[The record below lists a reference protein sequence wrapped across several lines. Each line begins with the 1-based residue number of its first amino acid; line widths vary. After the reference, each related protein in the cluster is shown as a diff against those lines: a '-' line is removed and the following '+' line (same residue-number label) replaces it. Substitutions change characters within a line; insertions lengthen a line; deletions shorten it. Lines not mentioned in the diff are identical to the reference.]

1 MSNEHRG
8 LVMNK
13 FIVPKI
19 GEVDYVL
26 YDDRRVGFRN
36 NIIYRGRM
44 YTIHLEANLIKSK
57 WEINEKLMIIVNTYF
72 SIAVATQTRRNIA
85 NHILNA
91 WSKFVTLSMLSEAK
105 VRWIKSHILVKGE
118 EIQSHELAISQI
130 KKEIFELQE
139 QL

>member
-8 LVMNK
+8 LVTNK

-130 KKEIFELQE
+130 KKEIFELEE